1 MKITYDKEADAMY
14 IKIREVPFGSNLN
27 PAPGVILDL
36 DADGALV
43 GIEILAVSQRV
54 SLDDFLNI
62 NIQVP
67 VPAGK

>member
-14 IKIREVPFGSNLN
+14 IKIREAPFGSNLN

-43 GIEILAVSQRV
+43 GVEILAVSQRV
-54 SLDDFLNI
+54 SLDDFLDI